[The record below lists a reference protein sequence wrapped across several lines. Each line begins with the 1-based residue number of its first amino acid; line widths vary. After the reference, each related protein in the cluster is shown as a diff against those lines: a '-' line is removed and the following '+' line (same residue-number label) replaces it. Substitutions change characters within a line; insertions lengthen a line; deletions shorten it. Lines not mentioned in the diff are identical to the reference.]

1 MSQLID
7 VATWIAVI
15 AGVMG
20 IVLAIVAIW
29 FTFAVDRRSRN
40 VTEQMIKSLQRI
52 ESSVERSS
60 ADTQGLIKVAWDR
73 MLGDVAAPESKAVTE
88 PELDRRTDVQL
99 EQLMAGLTAEVRSE
113 LASRR
118 EESPALPDV
127 DEIVR
132 RVTEAVQA
140 QFNISRSETGSASSQ
155 INDWLNRLR
164 TLSPAAL
171 ELIRYLGAFGHL
183 TRQQYERL
191 AAHPR
196 YSTVVEELRKIGALS
211 PFVSTVEP
219 EETQPVYWFSR
230 SVGDNLRIAFDL
242 LDPNFREERASLGNV
257 LKEIGYINE
266 SSRPGRRGWSA
277 RNLASDGRLLKEIL
291 NSEANNDSD
300 NNAQ

>member
-1 MSQLID
+1 LL
-7 VATWIAVI
+7 VI
-15 AGVMG
+15 MG
-20 IVLAIVAIW
+20 IVLSIVAIW
-29 FTFAVDRRSRN
+29 FTFAVDRRSRS
-40 VTEQMIKSLQRI
+40 VTEQMINSLQKV

-73 MLGDVAAPESKAVTE
+73 MLGGVATPEGKTAIE
-88 PELDRRTDVQL
+88 PSVVLRNDVQL

-113 LASRR
+113 LASQ
-118 EESPALPDV
+118 EQESPASPDV

-140 QFNISRSETGSASSQ
+140 QLNISRSESGSASSQ
-155 INDWLNRLR
+155 IDDWIVRLR

-191 AAHPR
+191 AAHSR
-196 YSTVVEELRKIGALS
+196 YGTVVEELRKIGALS
-211 PFVSTVEP
+211 PFLSRA
-219 EETQPVYWFSR
+219 ETEDVQPVYWFSR
-230 SVGDNLRIAFDL
+230 NVGDNLRIAFEL
-242 LDPNFREERASLGNV
+242 LDPDFKEERASLGGV

-266 SSRPGRRGWSA
+266 ASQPGKRGWNA
-277 RNLASDGRLLKEIL
+277 RSITLDGRLLKEIL
-291 NSEANNDSD
+291 TPETNSDSG